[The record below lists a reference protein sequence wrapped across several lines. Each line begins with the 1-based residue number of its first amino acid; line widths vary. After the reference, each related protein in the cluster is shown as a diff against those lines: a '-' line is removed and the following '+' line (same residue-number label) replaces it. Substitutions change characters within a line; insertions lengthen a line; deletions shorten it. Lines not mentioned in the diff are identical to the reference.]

1 MAAGMELDC
10 AAAVRVV
17 WGVGCFAD
25 EAFGFGV
32 WVCECGVFVCVVV
45 VEDVAE
51 AVAGHDCGLQRCRC

>member
-1 MAAGMELDC
+1 VAAGMELDC
-10 AAAVRVV
+10 LAAVGVV

-32 WVCECGVFVCVVV
+32 WVCECGVVVGILV

-51 AVAGHDCGLQRCRC
+51 TVA

>member
-1 MAAGMELDC
+1 VAAGMELDC
-10 AAAVRVV
+10 LAAFGVV

-32 WVCECGVFVCVVV
+32 WVWEWRVGVGVLV

-51 AVAGHDCGLQRCRC
+51 TVAGHVGGLQRCRC

>member
-1 MAAGMELDC
+1 
-10 AAAVRVV
+10 V

-32 WVCECGVFVCVVV
+32 WVCECGVVVGILV

-51 AVAGHDCGLQRCRC
+51 TVA